1 MIDLATYQPQGDKE
15 NSAFFWE
22 YLPKIYERRAASG
35 VDDLVG
41 DMAAVLDPANFDA
54 AKINALIDG
63 SSLSAEVKTTLKTA
77 VDGAAKNPS
86 LVEAAINQVK
96 TALGM

>member
-1 MIDLATYQPQGDKE
+1 
-15 NSAFFWE
+15 
-22 YLPKIYERRAASG
+22 
-35 VDDLVG
+35 
-41 DMAAVLDPANFDA
+41 MAAVLDPANFDA